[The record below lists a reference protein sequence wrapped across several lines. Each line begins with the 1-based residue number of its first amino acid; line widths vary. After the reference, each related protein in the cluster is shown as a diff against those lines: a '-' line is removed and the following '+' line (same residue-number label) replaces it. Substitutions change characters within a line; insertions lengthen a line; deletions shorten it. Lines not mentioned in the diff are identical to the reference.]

1 MSHPTKPTEGNNNT
15 RLIVIS
21 GRSGSGKS
29 TALHVLE
36 DVGYTCIDN
45 LPASMLVNLLEQIR
59 EQREQDELK
68 IAVGIDA
75 RNLLGK
81 LEQLPDILEKLR
93 DSGIHCEV
101 LFLDARSPSLIRRFS
116 ETRRRHPLSSS
127 TVDLKQAMA
136 LERKLLDP
144 IASIASRHID
154 TSNMTLHQLRDL
166 IKNQIAPEK
175 GTDMAVVFQSFAF
188 KRGVPSDA
196 DFVFDV
202 RCLPNPYWKTELRP
216 FNGNDQP
223 VIEFLDS
230 QTDVAAMLADL
241 NGFLT
246 RWIPRF
252 LATNRSYLTIAIGC
266 TGGQHRSVYICDQLA
281 QQFNPLFN
289 NVHIQ
294 HRELDTQA

>member
-1 MSHPTKPTEGNNNT
+1 MDHPAEPTTNHSDT

-45 LPASMLVNLLEQIR
+45 LPASMLINLLEQIR
-59 EQREQDELK
+59 ENREQDDLK

-81 LEQLPDILEKLR
+81 LEQLPDILDKLSE
-93 DSGIHCEV
+93 SGIDCEV
-101 LFLDARSPSLIRRFS
+101 LFLDARTPSLIRRFS
-116 ETRRRHPLSSS
+116 ETRRRHPLSSP
-127 TVDLKQAMA
+127 TVDLKQAIA
-136 LERKLLDP
+136 LERELLDP
-144 IASIASRHID
+144 IATIASRHID
-154 TSNMTLHQLRDL
+154 TSNMTLHQLRDM
-166 IKNQIAPEK
+166 IKKQIAPEK
-175 GTDMAVVFQSFAF
+175 DASMAVVFQSFGF

-202 RCLPNPYWKTELRP
+202 RCLPNPYWKTELRA
-216 FNGNDQP
+216 FNGGDQP
-223 VIEFLDS
+223 VIDFLDS

-266 TGGQHRSVYICDQLA
+266 TGGQHRSVYICNQLA
-281 QQFNPLFN
+281 DQFRSQFGNIH
-289 NVHIQ
+289 VQ
-294 HRELDTQA
+294 HREQDS

>member
-1 MSHPTKPTEGNNNT
+1 
-15 RLIVIS
+15 
-21 GRSGSGKS
+21 
-29 TALHVLE
+29 
-36 DVGYTCIDN
+36 
-45 LPASMLVNLLEQIR
+45 MLVNLLEQIR
-59 EQREQDELK
+59 EHREQEELK

-81 LEQLPDILEKLR
+81 LEQLPDILDKLTE
-93 DSGIHCEV
+93 SGINCEV
-101 LFLDARSPSLIRRFS
+101 LFLDARTPSLIRRFS
-116 ETRRRHPLSSS
+116 ETRRRHPLSSA
-127 TVDLKQAMA
+127 TVDLKEAIA
-136 LERKLLDP
+136 LERDLLDP
-144 IASIASRHID
+144 IAAIASRHID

-166 IKNQIAPEK
+166 IKKQIAPEK
-175 GTDMAVVFQSFAF
+175 GDAMAVVFQSFGF

-216 FNGNDQP
+216 FNGGDQP

-266 TGGQHRSVYICDQLA
+266 TGGQHRSVYICNQLA
-281 QQFNPLFN
+281 DQFRLQFDNIHVL
-289 NVHIQ
+289 
-294 HRELDTQA
+294 HREQDS

>member
-1 MSHPTKPTEGNNNT
+1 MSPPSEPTTSQNNT

-59 EQREQDELK
+59 EHREQETLK

-81 LEQLPDILEKLR
+81 LEQLPDILDKLSH
-93 DSGIHCEV
+93 SGINCEV
-101 LFLDARSPSLIRRFS
+101 LFLDARTPNLIRRFS
-116 ETRRRHPLSSS
+116 ETRRRHPLSSP
-127 TVDLKQAMA
+127 TVDLKEAIA
-136 LERKLLDP
+136 LERELLGP

-166 IKNQIAPEK
+166 IKKQIAPEK
-175 GTDMAVVFQSFAF
+175 GDAMAVVFQSFGF

-216 FNGNDQP
+216 FNGGDQP

-266 TGGQHRSVYICDQLA
+266 TGGQHRSVYIANQLA
-281 QQFNPLFN
+281 EQFRPQFNN
-289 NVHIQ
+289 IHVQ
-294 HRELDTQA
+294 HREQDS

>member
-1 MSHPTKPTEGNNNT
+1 MPPPAEPADSHNDT

-36 DVGYTCIDN
+36 DVGFTCIDN
-45 LPASMLVNLLEQIR
+45 LPASMLVSLLEQIR
-59 EQREQDELK
+59 QHRAQEAPK

-81 LEQLPDILEKLR
+81 LQQLPEILAKLSE
-93 DSGIHCEV
+93 SGIHCEV
-101 LFLDARSPSLIRRFS
+101 LFLDARTPSLIRRFS
-116 ETRRRHPLSSS
+116 ETRRRHPLSSA
-127 TVDLKQAMA
+127 TVDLKQAIA
-136 LERKLLDP
+136 LERTLLDP
-144 IASIASRHID
+144 IAAIASRHID

-166 IKNQIAPEK
+166 IKKQIAPGK
-175 GTDMAVVFQSFAF
+175 GDAMAVVFQSFAF
-188 KRGVPSDA
+188 KHGVPSDA

-202 RCLPNPYWKTELRP
+202 RCLPNPYWKTELRA

-230 QTDVAAMLADL
+230 QVDVAAMLADL
-241 NGFLT
+241 NGFLS

-266 TGGQHRSVYICDQLA
+266 TGGQHRSVYIANQLA
-281 QQFNPLFN
+281 EQFRPQFGNIH
-289 NVHIQ
+289 VQ
-294 HRELDTQA
+294 HREQDN

>member
-1 MSHPTKPTEGNNNT
+1 MSRPIEPTANPNNT

-45 LPASMLVNLLEQIR
+45 LPASMLVGLLEQIR
-59 EQREQDELK
+59 EHREQDELK

-81 LEQLPDILEKLR
+81 LEQLPQILDKLSE
-93 DSGIHCEV
+93 SGIQCEV
-101 LFLDARSPSLIRRFS
+101 LFLDARTSSLIRRFS
-116 ETRRRHPLSSS
+116 ETRRRHPLSSA
-127 TVDLKQAMA
+127 TVDLKQAIA
-136 LERKLLDP
+136 LERELLDP

-166 IKNQIAPEK
+166 IKKQVAPEK
-175 GTDMAVVFQSFAF
+175 GDAMAVVFQSFAF
-188 KRGVPSDA
+188 KHGVPSDA

-202 RCLPNPYWKTELRP
+202 RCLPNPYWKTELRA

-266 TGGQHRSVYICDQLA
+266 TGGQHRSVYIANQLA
-281 QQFNPLFN
+281 EQFRPQFNN
-289 NVHIQ
+289 IHVQ
-294 HRELDTQA
+294 HREQDG

>member
-1 MSHPTKPTEGNNNT
+1 MSRREAPTTSPNKT

-59 EQREQDELK
+59 ENREQDTLK

-81 LEQLPDILEKLR
+81 LEQLPEILDTLSE
-93 DSGIHCEV
+93 SGIHCEV
-101 LFLDARSPSLIRRFS
+101 LFLDARTPSLIRRFS
-116 ETRRRHPLSSS
+116 ETRRRHPLSSP
-127 TVDLKQAMA
+127 TVDLKQAIA
-136 LERKLLDP
+136 LERELLEP
-144 IASIASRHID
+144 IAAIASRHID

-166 IKNQIAPEK
+166 VKKQIAPEK
-175 GTDMAVVFQSFAF
+175 GAEMAVVFQSFAF
-188 KRGVPSDA
+188 KHGVPSDA

-202 RCLPNPYWKTELRP
+202 RCLPNPHWKTELRP
-216 FNGNDQP
+216 FNGGDQP

-230 QTDVAAMLADL
+230 QVDVAAMLADL

-266 TGGQHRSVYICDQLA
+266 TGGQHRSVYVCNQLA
-281 QQFNPLFN
+281 EQFRPQFHNIH
-289 NVHIQ
+289 VQ
-294 HRELDTQA
+294 HREQDS

>member
-1 MSHPTKPTEGNNNT
+1 MSPPAEPTDKPNDT

-36 DVGYTCIDN
+36 DVGFTCIDN

-59 EQREQDELK
+59 QHRAQEAPK

-81 LEQLPDILEKLR
+81 LEQLPDILAKLR
-93 DSGIHCEV
+93 ESGIHCEV
-101 LFLDARSPSLIRRFS
+101 LFLDARTPSLIRRFS

-127 TVDLKQAMA
+127 TVDLKQAIA

-144 IASIASRHID
+144 IAAIASRHID

-166 IKNQIAPEK
+166 IKIQIAPDK
-175 GTDMAVVFQSFAF
+175 GDAMAVVFQSFAF

-202 RCLPNPYWKTELRP
+202 RCLPNPYWKTELRA
-216 FNGNDQP
+216 FNGNDQA

-230 QTDVAAMLADL
+230 QVDVAAMLADL
-241 NGFLT
+241 NGFLS

-266 TGGQHRSVYICDQLA
+266 TGGQHRSVYICNQLA
-281 QQFNPLFN
+281 EQFRPQFGNIH
-289 NVHIQ
+289 VQ
-294 HRELDTQA
+294 HREQDS

>member
-1 MSHPTKPTEGNNNT
+1 MSHSPELTPTADNT

-45 LPASMLVNLLEQIR
+45 LPAAMLVNLLEQIR
-59 EQREQDELK
+59 EHREQEELK

-81 LEQLPDILEKLR
+81 LEQLPNILDKLTR
-93 DSGIHCEV
+93 SGVNSEV
-101 LFLDARSPSLIRRFS
+101 LFLDAHTSSLIRRFS
-116 ETRRRHPLSSS
+116 ETRRRHPLSSA
-127 TVDLKQAMA
+127 TVDLKEAIA

-166 IKNQIAPEK
+166 IKKQIAPEK
-175 GTDMAVVFQSFAF
+175 GDAMAVVFQSFGF

-216 FNGNDQP
+216 FNGSDQP

-266 TGGQHRSVYICDQLA
+266 TGGQHRSVYICNQLA
-281 QQFNPLFN
+281 AQFRPQFDNIHVL
-289 NVHIQ
+289 
-294 HRELDTQA
+294 HREQDS